1 MMSDLLL
8 ALHLLGAVLWVGGM
22 GFALL
27 VLRPAAH
34 EVLQAPERLALA
46 QAAFRRFFLIV
57 WHAMPIVLLT
67 GWALFFLWHGGWSGA
82 RWSLHLMHLL
92 GLIMALVFLALFFGP
107 WGAMRRAM
115 AAGDKPNAAR
125 ALESIRKL
133 VLVNLIMGLVVVAF
147 SGVGRI
153 AG

>member
-1 MMSDLLL
+1 MSDLLL

-22 GFALL
+22 AFALL

-115 AAGDKPNAAR
+115 AAGDIRRTAGDGGAAAAR
-125 ALESIRKL
+125 GA
-133 VLVNLIMGLVVVAF
+133 
-147 SGVGRI
+147 GR
-153 AG
+153 AGARERDARRRSR

>member
-1 MMSDLLL
+1 M
-8 ALHLLGAVLWVGGM
+8 
-22 GFALL
+22 
-27 VLRPAAH
+27 
-34 EVLQAPERLALA
+34 
-46 QAAFRRFFLIV
+46 IV

-67 GWALFFLWHGGWSGA
+67 GWALFFLWHGGFSGA

-92 GLIMALVFLALFFGP
+92 GLIMSLVFLALFFGP

-115 AAGDKPNAAR
+115 TAGDRPSAAR
-125 ALESIRKL
+125 AVESIRKL
-133 VLVNLIMGLVVVAF
+133 VLMNLIMGLVVVAF

>member
-1 MMSDLLL
+1 MGDILL

-22 GFALL
+22 AFALF

-34 EVLQAPERLALA
+34 EVLQAPDRLALA

-67 GWALFFLWHGGWSGA
+67 GWALFFLWHGGFAGA

-92 GLIMALVFLALFFGP
+92 GLIMGLVFFAIFFGP

-115 AAGDKPNAAR
+115 AAGDKPSAAR
-125 ALESIRKL
+125 ALENIRKL
-133 VLVNLIMGLVVVAF
+133 VLMNLILGLIVVAF

>member
-1 MMSDLLL
+1 
-8 ALHLLGAVLWVGGM
+8 
-22 GFALL
+22 
-27 VLRPAAH
+27 
-34 EVLQAPERLALA
+34 
-46 QAAFRRFFLIV
+46 
-57 WHAMPIVLLT
+57 
-67 GWALFFLWHGGWSGA
+67 
-82 RWSLHLMHLL
+82 MHLL

-115 AAGDKPNAAR
+115 AVGDKPNAAR

-133 VLVNLIMGLVVVAF
+133 VLMNLIMGLVVVAF

>member
-1 MMSDLLL
+1 MGDILL

-22 GFALL
+22 AFALF

-34 EVLQAPERLALA
+34 EVLQAPDRLALA

-67 GWALFFLWHGGWSGA
+67 GWALFFLWHGGFAGA

-92 GLIMALVFLALFFGP
+92 GLIMGLVFFAIFFGP
-107 WGAMRRAM
+107 WRGMRRAM
-115 AAGDKPNAAR
+115 AAGDKPSAAR
-125 ALESIRKL
+125 ALENIRKL
-133 VLVNLIMGLVVVAF
+133 VLMNLILGLIVVAF
-147 SGVGRI
+147 SGFGRI